1 VNGVYVALVVVSLL
15 AAVLLVALV
24 VEETNRREWKRHD
37 AALERRVAVDEALLA
52 ELRGPRQG
60 ADVNDPWRAV

>member
-1 VNGVYVALVVVSLL
+1 MTLALILVSLL
-15 AAVLLVALV
+15 AAALLVALIA
-24 VEETNRREWKRHD
+24 EETNRREWKRHD

-60 ADVNDPWRAV
+60 VDANDPWRAS